1 MDEFRYGQSLAGR
14 YYSDPELFA
23 RDIGILGK
31 SQWLLVDH
39 VSRIPKPG
47 DYFLLTIGAE
57 NLIIIRDRKDVVHAL
72 YNVCRH
78 RGSRICLEPA
88 GHAGALVCP
97 YHAWTYDL
105 DGRLRGAAA
114 MPEGFDKANHSLR
127 KAHLRI
133 EDGFIFICLAQPI
146 PPDFEA
152 FISRFK
158 RYLAPHGFAQAKVA
172 VRRNYPTAA
181 NWKLVVENFLECYHC
196 KPAHPTYCSV
206 HSPEKLLAFGAGA
219 GSSSGELTS
228 KFSTELAAWEI
239 EARENGYVTGMFSDG
254 PDSDFFQAASR
265 LPIGGG
271 YLTESVGGTP
281 VAPLMGAFSAYDRA
295 QTALALNPLSYI
307 IASNDHAA
315 VFRFTPR
322 GPCSTDVEVL
332 WLVHAE
338 AVVGKDYDVAT
349 LVRVWDV
356 TLQEDKIITENNQAG
371 TQSAQYTPGP
381 HSLHET
387 RISDFLAWYMRLAA

>member
-1 MDEFRYGQSLAGR
+1 VDEFRYGQSLTGR
-14 YYSDPELFA
+14 YYSDPDVFV
-23 RDIGILGK
+23 RDLRLLWET
-31 SQWLLVDH
+31 QWLLVDH

-47 DYFLLTIGAE
+47 DYFLFTIGAE
-57 NLIIIRDRKDVVHAL
+57 SLIIIRDRKDVVHAL

-78 RGSRICLEPA
+78 RGSRICLESA
-88 GHAGALVCP
+88 SHVGSLVCP
-97 YHAWTYDL
+97 YHAWSYDL

-114 MPEGFDKANHSLR
+114 MPEGFSKANYGLR

-133 EDGFIFICLAQPI
+133 EDGFIFISLAQAK
-146 PPDFEA
+146 PPDFDV
-152 FISRFK
+152 FISRFM
-158 RYLAPHGFAQAKVA
+158 RYLAPHGLAQAKVA
-172 VRRNYPTAA
+172 VRRDYPTAA

-228 KFSTELAAWEI
+228 KFSAELAAWEI
-239 EARENGYVTGMFSDG
+239 EAKDRGYVTGMFSDG

-281 VAPLMGAFSAYDRA
+281 VAPLMGAFCAYDRA

-322 GPCSTDVEVL
+322 GPCSTDVETL
-332 WLVHAE
+332 WLVRAE
-338 AVVGKDYDVAT
+338 AVEGKDYDVAT
-349 LVRVWDV
+349 LVQVWDV
-356 TLQEDKIITENNQAG
+356 TLREDKIITENNQAG
-371 TQSAQYTPGP
+371 TRSAQYTPGP

-387 RISDFLAWYMRLAA
+387 RISDFLAWYARLAT